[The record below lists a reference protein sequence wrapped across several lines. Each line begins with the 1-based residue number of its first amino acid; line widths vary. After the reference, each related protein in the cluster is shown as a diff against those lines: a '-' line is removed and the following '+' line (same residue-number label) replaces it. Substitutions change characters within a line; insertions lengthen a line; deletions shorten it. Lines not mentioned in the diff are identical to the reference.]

1 MLYYKKQKSK
11 TLDLTSEDLE
21 KTKTLNNLVS
31 SELLYKTSFIIIV
44 ILCDFHLTMK
54 QKGQMLVFQC
64 CQ

>member
-21 KTKTLNNLVS
+21 KTKMLNNLIS

-54 QKGQMLVFQC
+54 
-64 CQ
+64 